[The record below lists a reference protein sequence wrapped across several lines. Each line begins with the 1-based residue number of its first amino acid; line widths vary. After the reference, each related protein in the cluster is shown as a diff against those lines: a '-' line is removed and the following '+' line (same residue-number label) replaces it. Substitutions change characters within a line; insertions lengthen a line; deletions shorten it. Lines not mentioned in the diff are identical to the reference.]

1 MSTPVGT
8 IGEARLAALAGRLG
22 VSARQ
27 LLIAAARIADA
38 EPACAN
44 DPAFVRRV
52 LEDARNDS
60 TAAEAAARLLLTP
73 VADYSI
79 NELDRLF
86 AGLWPDAV
94 AGQDE

>member
-1 MSTPVGT
+1 MSTAPGT
-8 IGEARLAALAGRLG
+8 IDEARLAALAGRLR

-27 LLIAAARIADA
+27 LLIAAARIAQA
-38 EPACAN
+38 
-44 DPAFVRRV
+44 DPARASDPVFMRRV

-60 TAAEAAARLLLTP
+60 AAAETAARLLLTP

-86 AGLWPDAV
+86 AALWPESV
-94 AGQDE
+94 AGKDE